1 MEESEE
7 PPPTYEEVFEEAFPQ
22 YLVMGMSY
30 EQYWEQSPYLVV
42 AYRKAYRLRRETEN
56 EQAWLQGLYVFDAF
70 AVVMAN
76 VFAKRGSKRQE
87 YLERPIDIYPLT
99 EREKKR
105 REAEENAKMQAAMEA
120 MARKQRQQKK
130 SKGD

>member
-1 MEESEE
+1 
-7 PPPTYEEVFEEAFPQ
+7 
-22 YLVMGMSY
+22 MSY

-87 YLERPIDIYPLT
+87 YLERPIDIYPPT

-105 REAEENAKMQAAMEA
+105 RQAEENAKMQSAMEA
-120 MARKQRQQKK
+120 MARKQRREKK
-130 SKGD
+130 PKGG